1 MSGNPAMA
9 IIMGIVFGMRN
20 ALSSVM
26 APYMTAYIVGRRDYA
41 RIYAIMMIVNS
52 IAGATGPVFA
62 GRMYDVTGSFNLAW
76 IVFGIMFVLVFFVSI
91 IAFRSGE
98 GMDEM

>member
-1 MSGNPAMA
+1 MA
-9 IIMGIVFGMRN
+9 KGTYWQRGESI
-20 ALSSVM
+20 
-26 APYMTAYIVGRRDYA
+26 DY
-41 RIYAIMMIVNS
+41 VNS
-52 IAGATGPVFA
+52 GDTKIDANTVILYGSRLGIAGATGPVFA